1 MTMIFKES
9 FYRSFLWLLV
19 TVVFHGS
26 ILVESAIPIH
36 LPHITD
42 VDSVIFNCSVE
53 EAAHYSLH
61 PTLTSETVK
70 KIVEIERFSGI
81 VRLKSEIDC
90 NVLQLAGLNPFYLYV
105 EYSSRTTQ
113 NNGNLLKVA
122 KYNTFHTLLPLAVY
136 IHGGAC
142 RPQHGKRKDS
152 HYEETHTSRSAAQVS
167 RIRVEFPD
175 GSCWTQGENIV
186 NLYHFFPSSFVLLCQ
201 PECSLQNGTTML
213 IDCSNGNLKARGKGN
228 CLYDTTSVEIKAQ
241 LTISQHCLD
250 QRHKTFARL
259 REEILPVEIQIQNAA
274 SRVGETS
281 RILKRSR
288 RQTSGTNR
296 SPMFSTFLHYHSVP
310 ENEDAG
316 YIVATITASDPDSGE
331 RGRLTYSLVAERD
344 GRSQNMFSIDQNTGT
359 ISTTR
364 VLDREV
370 IANHYFRILATDH
383 GSPPREANAQVEI
396 QVEDRN
402 DHRPEFE
409 MPQYYV
415 QMDENSGAVQVIE
428 VHAIDEDSGSN
439 GAVEYTILNPE
450 SPNNVFFIST
460 RTGSISTT
468 RSLDREETSSYILV
482 IQAKDS
488 GTIPS
493 SLNSTAE
500 VIVTVLDQNDNTPQ
514 FESKSYDVS
523 VREDVDPYS
532 NRIILLSVVAQD
544 ADEGR
549 NADIRYNMVGGNS
562 QGKFSIDP
570 ISGDIILTSALDYES
585 TPVYRLNVRAQ
596 DGGTP
601 IRSQMT
607 SVVVAVEDVND
618 NVPRFQTTLY
628 QRAVRED
635 VRPGYSVTL
644 VQAYDADHGSN
655 AEVRYSFQN
664 PPDSLPFEIDPE
676 SGQITNTVE
685 LDREDTAQWDFVVVA
700 MDMGIPPLSS
710 TVQISIVISDVNDNP
725 PYFEKSEYQTVV
737 DEDVHAGTT
746 VITLKAIDPDEGNS
760 ISYQIDLGN
769 KRNRFSIL
777 SMNNEGILSVAF
789 PLDYRQESQFAL
801 TVAASDN
808 QYSSSCTVI
817 INVTDANTYRPIF
830 DQSPYSEIILEN
842 VEIGTI
848 VAQVHAI
855 DNDFGENARIT
866 YSMGDPQS
874 SPEFEIDADT
884 GIIRTLQLLDREKRP
899 SYTLYVSATDNGEEP
914 LFDTTEV
921 EFYLTDVNDNA
932 PVFSEQ
938 SYSVSILE
946 NAAIHASVL
955 QISAT
960 DADYG
965 INSQITYRFASGRDG
980 DGAFVIDDSAGI
992 IRVAKNLDRESVAEY
1007 HLVAFAVDGGEDPNQ
1022 TPVDILVQLQDQNDN
1037 APVFPSSEIHAEIEE
1052 NQSDG
1057 EYVITIQAV
1066 DPDEGLNAHIIYNLQ
1081 DGDTNSFAID
1091 SRSGVITTS
1100 IPLDYEEKSEYR
1112 VKVRATSS
1120 PFFKDATVVIHIL
1133 DVNDNWPILENFD
1146 VIFNNYQGHFED
1158 GVIGRVPAYDPDVN
1172 DVLEYSILNGNQNSH
1187 LLVNSSTGQI
1197 VINPT
1202 LTISDLNQRISFVV
1216 EVSDGE
1222 HPVRA
1227 TCTFHLTIV
1236 DDDML
1241 QNSITVQLA
1250 DVRIETFLSEKLRD
1264 FIDTLS
1270 SIIPTNKNFI
1280 YLFSVRDVLE
1290 DSGPGV
1296 MNVTFAAKFSD
1307 DRFFSSQYLQERV
1320 YLNRSHLSSRIA
1332 STILPFGDNI
1342 CLWEVC
1348 SDYYDCIDTFSFW
1361 LPGAFIS
1368 TDKVIFR
1375 PIHPGSIHKC
1385 DCPLGFSGNYC
1396 ATEVNF
1402 CYSNPCKNN
1411 AECVQTESGYTC
1423 ICEDRFAGINCELD
1437 LEESHC
1443 PAPESF
1449 CKNGGVCRSY
1459 LDGGFHC
1466 NCSREQ
1472 DGPFC
1477 EIRTRNFGRGSYMT
1491 FWSLKQRIRL
1501 QISLSF
1507 ATKQQNGLLFYNGR
1521 YNHQHDFIALEIV
1534 EGAVKFSFSTGIAT
1548 TTVSASI
1555 PGGVSDGKWH
1565 TVTVKYVAKAVT
1577 IILDDCN
1584 PLVALQG
1591 RLGDYNCAGFA
1602 EQHGERRYLDLAGP
1616 FILGGLPS
1624 LLDSFPV
1631 SQTGFQGC
1639 IRDIYI
1645 DNVLLDLAT
1654 SLADVQT
1661 QPGCVHLDDFCV
1673 SDPCHSE
1680 GSCVSEWDQYACICR
1695 KGSSGRNCHET
1706 IPDPVQLDGTGR
1718 ITFDLPSTAISLPWE
1733 NRIGFRTRGINGVLM
1748 SVILSPNF
1756 RVELKLSGGK
1766 LVYSTTS
1773 NPTALTLSTEVVND
1787 GQWHNVLVT
1796 WKNDQIV
1803 MSLDY
1808 EKVKKS
1814 VQAEDVVEGRS
1825 IVSCTVGGRSDRT
1838 SVGFRGCLQAMEV
1851 GGVPL
1856 IPDEGDKH
1864 NIVAGCQASDLCNTV
1879 NCPPNSRC
1887 IDLWDAHECRCDQG
1901 YYGDACVSACSLGVC
1916 QHGATCKMSPSEPM
1930 GYVCQC
1936 SSQFFGSHCEH
1947 KIEPCPEGF
1956 WGYKLC
1962 GPCQCDEDRGFS
1974 AKCNTTTG
1982 ECTCQENSYR
1992 PMDSDV
1998 CFPCNCYSVGSE
2010 VEACHEETGQ
2020 CSCKRNVIG
2029 RQCDSCTDPYAE
2041 VTIRGCEVVYD
2052 SCPKRYTSDIWW
2064 PRTKFGRDVTVDCP
2078 DGSIGYASRH
2088 CDYDDNW
2095 GEPDLSNCTSERFNY
2110 LVAIDLTVLEPQT
2123 SAAIAFSMWEATT
2136 FTPSFF
2142 ANDVYIAYKIL
2153 IMLLRHESKQF
2164 GVNVTAT
2171 IKSEYKKH
2179 IIESVSHLLNPVNRP
2194 HWMVIQE
2201 TEGGTAELMAL
2212 LEMFAATI
2220 ARTSQSF
2227 NYTPQF
2233 SVISPNIIL
2242 HHDIIVRENV
2252 STVTIPRLEVTH
2264 NSDLHS
2270 EVTHVHIPGDAIQP
2284 KPDLLGPS
2292 TVSSNVAFSSFI
2304 QYNTIGNFLP
2314 NITDDSVRPSKGKV
2328 GQVINT
2334 PVISL
2339 TLYDELADPPFPSN
2353 LTTPIILEMISNDA
2367 VNRSGKQCIFWDF
2380 DYDNGTGGW
2389 STEGCKL
2396 VGYNRTHVNC
2406 SCTHLTN
2413 FAAMMDR
2420 APYEVRSDTTVPLHL
2435 LTYVG
2440 AGMGV
2445 LFLLVTFFILL
2456 CLPNLHCNLNSIHIN
2471 FVFMLIA
2478 AELTFLVGV
2487 NTDIVF
2493 ACTIVS
2499 ICLHFLLLGAFSW
2512 MFIEAVHLYRMMT
2525 EVRNINMGPMTTYYI
2540 VCYGLP
2546 GIIVGLAVPLSNVDY
2561 GPQSNAKDQYFCWL
2575 SIFDMLIWSFAG
2587 PVLVIVALNVIVFI
2601 MAISISLRSGHKDPE
2616 FNSLKAGLRAA
2627 GILLPLLGITWVFG
2641 LLAVNQGMLLYQ
2653 FLFAFCSF
2661 VLGVSIFIFYCI
2673 LDSTVRLEILRCCFH
2688 VEGKKSQMDSA
2699 SSRSALSYSKDTP
2712 SKFNIGISTGS
2723 MGSNRS
2729 SRQGGSSYHPNG
2741 VARKT
2746 ASTTTNVTPSSNVDY
2761 VPPYYRPNGPT
2772 DLDDP
2777 RAALLS
2783 GNPANLLG
2791 GGDDDSESDSEASVQ
2806 PVRDSMSLASSH
2818 SSDDEDGD
2826 FGDWKKI
2833 PRNESKM
2840 PDALRHVPVH
2850 STPKDSERK
2859 KKQWPGEPVTNIT
2872 DSDRKAGIGQRAEMR
2887 ILDPKLPPDKGAN
2900 SPTGSGGSGSVE
2912 SQTKIQLV
2920 SQRPDILP
2928 LKGIMKKP
2936 RSDQGSY
2943 NGSGG
2948 SNLSLTRKPQIVSSQ
2963 EKIAVVVNNHGDSDH
2978 ETSV

>member
-1 MTMIFKES
+1 MS
-9 FYRSFLWLLV
+9 
-19 TVVFHGS
+19 
-26 ILVESAIPIH
+26 
-36 LPHITD
+36 
-42 VDSVIFNCSVE
+42 
-53 EAAHYSLH
+53 
-61 PTLTSETVK
+61 
-70 KIVEIERFSGI
+70 
-81 VRLKSEIDC
+81 
-90 NVLQLAGLNPFYLYV
+90 
-105 EYSSRTTQ
+105 
-113 NNGNLLKVA
+113 
-122 KYNTFHTLLPLAVY
+122 
-136 IHGGAC
+136 
-142 RPQHGKRKDS
+142 
-152 HYEETHTSRSAAQVS
+152 
-167 RIRVEFPD
+167 
-175 GSCWTQGENIV
+175 
-186 NLYHFFPSSFVLLCQ
+186 
-201 PECSLQNGTTML
+201 
-213 IDCSNGNLKARGKGN
+213 
-228 CLYDTTSVEIKAQ
+228 
-241 LTISQHCLD
+241 
-250 QRHKTFARL
+250 
-259 REEILPVEIQIQNAA
+259 
-274 SRVGETS
+274 
-281 RILKRSR
+281 
-288 RQTSGTNR
+288 
-296 SPMFSTFLHYHSVP
+296 
-310 ENEDAG
+310 
-316 YIVATITASDPDSGE
+316 
-331 RGRLTYSLVAERD
+331 
-344 GRSQNMFSIDQNTGT
+344 
-359 ISTTR
+359 
-364 VLDREV
+364 
-370 IANHYFRILATDH
+370 
-383 GSPPREANAQVEI
+383 
-396 QVEDRN
+396 
-402 DHRPEFE
+402 
-409 MPQYYV
+409 
-415 QMDENSGAVQVIE
+415 
-428 VHAIDEDSGSN
+428 
-439 GAVEYTILNPE
+439 
-450 SPNNVFFIST
+450 
-460 RTGSISTT
+460 
-468 RSLDREETSSYILV
+468 
-482 IQAKDS
+482 
-488 GTIPS
+488 
-493 SLNSTAE
+493 
-500 VIVTVLDQNDNTPQ
+500 
-514 FESKSYDVS
+514 
-523 VREDVDPYS
+523 
-532 NRIILLSVVAQD
+532 
-544 ADEGR
+544 
-549 NADIRYNMVGGNS
+549 
-562 QGKFSIDP
+562 
-570 ISGDIILTSALDYES
+570 
-585 TPVYRLNVRAQ
+585 
-596 DGGTP
+596 
-601 IRSQMT
+601 
-607 SVVVAVEDVND
+607 
-618 NVPRFQTTLY
+618 
-628 QRAVRED
+628 
-635 VRPGYSVTL
+635 
-644 VQAYDADHGSN
+644 
-655 AEVRYSFQN
+655 
-664 PPDSLPFEIDPE
+664 
-676 SGQITNTVE
+676 
-685 LDREDTAQWDFVVVA
+685 
-700 MDMGIPPLSS
+700 
-710 TVQISIVISDVNDNP
+710 
-725 PYFEKSEYQTVV
+725 
-737 DEDVHAGTT
+737 
-746 VITLKAIDPDEGNS
+746 
-760 ISYQIDLGN
+760 
-769 KRNRFSIL
+769 
-777 SMNNEGILSVAF
+777 
-789 PLDYRQESQFAL
+789 
-801 TVAASDN
+801 
-808 QYSSSCTVI
+808 
-817 INVTDANTYRPIF
+817 
-830 DQSPYSEIILEN
+830 
-842 VEIGTI
+842 
-848 VAQVHAI
+848 
-855 DNDFGENARIT
+855 
-866 YSMGDPQS
+866 
-874 SPEFEIDADT
+874 
-884 GIIRTLQLLDREKRP
+884 
-899 SYTLYVSATDNGEEP
+899 
-914 LFDTTEV
+914 
-921 EFYLTDVNDNA
+921 
-932 PVFSEQ
+932 
-938 SYSVSILE
+938 
-946 NAAIHASVL
+946 
-955 QISAT
+955 
-960 DADYG
+960 
-965 INSQITYRFASGRDG
+965 
-980 DGAFVIDDSAGI
+980 
-992 IRVAKNLDRESVAEY
+992 
-1007 HLVAFAVDGGEDPNQ
+1007 
-1022 TPVDILVQLQDQNDN
+1022 
-1037 APVFPSSEIHAEIEE
+1037 
-1052 NQSDG
+1052 
-1057 EYVITIQAV
+1057 
-1066 DPDEGLNAHIIYNLQ
+1066 
-1081 DGDTNSFAID
+1081 
-1091 SRSGVITTS
+1091 
-1100 IPLDYEEKSEYR
+1100 
-1112 VKVRATSS
+1112 
-1120 PFFKDATVVIHIL
+1120 
-1133 DVNDNWPILENFD
+1133 
-1146 VIFNNYQGHFED
+1146 
-1158 GVIGRVPAYDPDVN
+1158 
-1172 DVLEYSILNGNQNSH
+1172 
-1187 LLVNSSTGQI
+1187 
-1197 VINPT
+1197 
-1202 LTISDLNQRISFVV
+1202 
-1216 EVSDGE
+1216 SDGE

-1443 PAPESF
+1443 PAPRAF
-1449 CKNGGVCRSY
+1449 A
-1459 LDGGFHC
+1459 
-1466 NCSREQ
+1466 
-1472 DGPFC
+1472 
-1477 EIRTRNFGRGSYMT
+1477 RTAVLPQLPGWRLPLQLFQRAGWAVLRDSDAELWQGSYMT

-1602 EQHGERRYLDLAGP
+1602 EQHGERRYLSCPALFAYKNHWLKLLTLVLGLGRPFHSWRTAIASGQLPRESDWLPRLHQGYLHRQCLTRPRHQLSRRTDPAGLRP
-1616 FILGGLPS
+1616 PRR
-1624 LLDSFPV
+1624 LLCQRPV
-1631 SQTGFQGC
+1631 S
-1639 IRDIYI
+1639 
-1645 DNVLLDLAT
+1645 L
-1654 SLADVQT
+1654 
-1661 QPGCVHLDDFCV
+1661 
-1673 SDPCHSE
+1673 E

-1825 IVSCTVGGRSDRT
+1825 I
-1838 SVGFRGCLQAMEV
+1838 AMEV

-1887 IDLWDAHECRCDQG
+1887 IDLWEPTSADATKFFIIVVYTQLTSVLAFRPTCCCSYVLYYLLLMLTLTLSHSCKSVFTR

-2314 NITDDSVRPSKGKV
+2314 NITDDSVRASKGKV

-2587 PVLVIVALNVIVFI
+2587 PVLVIVAPKILACLSLNDAAF
-2601 MAISISLRSGHKDPE
+2601 
-2616 FNSLKAGLRAA
+2616 RAA

-2699 SSRSALSYSKDTP
+2699 SSHSRTVRIRPASLTSVSQPVQWEATGRRDKEAVLTP
-2712 SKFNIGISTGS
+2712 D
-2723 MGSNRS
+2723 
-2729 SRQGGSSYHPNG
+2729 G

-2746 ASTTTNVTPSSNVDY
+2746 ASTTTSPLFQRGLRS
-2761 VPPYYRPNGPT
+2761 PYYRPNGPQI
-2772 DLDDP
+2772 LDDP

-2783 GNPANLLG
+2783 GNPANLLDWDFEYSGSQKPPSKKGKRRRKKG

-2887 ILDPKLPPDKGAN
+2887 ILDPKLPLIRV
-2900 SPTGSGGSGSVE
+2900 PTV
-2912 SQTKIQLV
+2912 QLV
-2920 SQRPDILP
+2920 VEEV
-2928 LKGIMKKP
+2928 
-2936 RSDQGSY
+2936 DQ
-2943 NGSGG
+2943 
-2948 SNLSLTRKPQIVSSQ
+2948 
-2963 EKIAVVVNNHGDSDH
+2963 
-2978 ETSV
+2978 